1 MQIDFIDTI
10 FHGVRIWIK
19 SQILRFGDMSDE
31 IIMFQHAKIITVL
44 CRISY
49 YYLPRPNNVKLKLK
63 ILIPLPP
70 GLPSVAG
77 SYHC

>member
-1 MQIDFIDTI
+1 MLCGLDLTNCDYHKGFKIP
-10 FHGVRIWIK
+10 
-19 SQILRFGDMSDE
+19 DMSDE
-31 IIMFQHAKIITVL
+31 ITMFQHAKIITVL